1 MTIKTLTIATGIALT
16 LVASGS
22 AAFADPYIGVENKAQ
37 YAVSAQET
45 LFPTSGAAAMREQ
58 AELKRPSAFNTP
70 GPYYV
75 NEAPFQSND
84 PHSGPAHDA
93 DQD

>member
-1 MTIKTLTIATGIALT
+1 MSIKTLTIVTGIALT
-16 LVASGS
+16 LAASAN
-22 AAFADPYIGVENKAQ
+22 AAFADIYIGPENQEQ

-45 LFPTSGAAAMREQ
+45 LFPTANTATVRQQREQ
-58 AELKRPSAFNTP
+58 VRPSTFGTP

-84 PHSGPAHDA
+84 PHSGSAHDA
-93 DQD
+93 DMD

>member
-22 AAFADPYIGVENKAQ
+22 AAFADPYNGLENKAQ

-45 LFPTSGAAAMREQ
+45 LFPTSGPAVMREQ
-58 AELKRPSAFNTP
+58 NELKRPSAFGTP

-75 NEAPFQSND
+75 NEAPFQSHD
-84 PHSGPAHDA
+84 AHSGPAHDA